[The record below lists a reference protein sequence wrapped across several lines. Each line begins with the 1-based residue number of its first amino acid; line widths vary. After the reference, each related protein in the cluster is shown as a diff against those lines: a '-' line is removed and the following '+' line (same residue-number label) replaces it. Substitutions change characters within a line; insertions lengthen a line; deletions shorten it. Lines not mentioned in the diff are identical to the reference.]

1 MSQRQ
6 SAVLTTGL
14 AGLDRVLHGVVA
26 GDNIVWQVQEIED
39 YQGLVRPYA
48 EAARAAG
55 AHLIYFRFAD
65 HPPLLPPD
73 FGAEIHT
80 PRPSDGF
87 EAFVGQVHAVIEG
100 AGRGA
105 MYVFDCLSSLAETW
119 QADQLLGNFFM
130 LTCPRLFDLETVTY
144 FAVYRN
150 RHTVYAMRAIAETT
164 QWMLDVFR
172 RRGRL
177 YIRPLKVQH
186 RSKDAMN
193 LIHAWEG
200 EEFLPA
206 VDSATVSEILA
217 DSEWPGLQADTRAGY
232 WRRYYVE
239 ARHLLGDRDRG
250 AGDPTREQA
259 MFRRL
264 AGMLLAEDP
273 HIVDLAQR
281 NLTLDDLVAVRD
293 RQIGIGRIGGKA
305 AGMLLARAIL
315 RREAPALTARLEA
328 HDSFYV
334 GAEVFHTFLV
344 QNGLWWA
351 RRRQRDPA
359 TFLQGLEDVRAHI
372 LTGRF
377 PDYVLDEFAGM
388 LDYFGEWPFIVRSSS
403 LLEDAYGNSF
413 AGKYESV
420 FCVNRG
426 PREARMDAL
435 LDAVRRVYASAMGEE
450 ALQYRLRRGLLDRDE
465 QMALL
470 VMRVSGSGH
479 GRWFYPQ
486 AAGVGLSF
494 NPYPWDPRIDPK
506 AGVVRLVFGLG
517 TRAVDR
523 ADDDYTRLV
532 ALNAPHLRPETNFED
547 ICDTAQRRMDALDLE
562 TNQFASAHFLDV
574 LNDARDLPLDMFIS
588 EKHAVDGPAQRA
600 LTFDGLLRETGFVG
614 DLREM
619 LSRLEHAYSHPVEI
633 EFTLNFLRDG
643 SYRIHLLQCRT
654 LQVRRQDTAPLPTV
668 PPLASSRRLEARG
681 AVIGLSRDMPLDLVV
696 YVVPGTFA
704 ALPMQDRHE
713 IARVIGRVN
722 RACAGR
728 GWRVLLLGPGRWGTR
743 DPALGVPVHY
753 SEINQMSAIGEIVAM
768 RDTLVPDVSLGT
780 HFLSELVEMDILYFA
795 LFPRREE
802 NRLDETWLTSSPNR
816 LAAFAPDAGDWTGV
830 VHVSDGADLAGA
842 GAGLRLLADAPAQG
856 VYLYA
861 APGSNSGERP

>member
-1 MSQRQ
+1 MNPTQR
-6 SAVLTTGL
+6 AILTTGL
-14 AGLDRVLHGVVA
+14 AGLDGVLHGVAA
-26 GDNIVWQVQEIED
+26 GDNIVWQVQDVED
-39 YQGLVRPYA
+39 YCGLVKPYA

-55 AHLIYFRFAD
+55 ARLVYFRFAG
-65 HPPLLPPD
+65 HRPLLRFD
-73 FGAEIHT
+73 FGAEIYT
-80 PRPSDGF
+80 PSLTDGF
-87 EAFVGQVHAVIEG
+87 EAFVEHVHAVIEKV
-100 AGRGA
+100 GRGA
-105 MYVFDCLSSLAETW
+105 MYVFDCLSSLAEAW

-130 LTCPRLFDLETVTY
+130 LICPRLFDLETVTY

-164 QWMLDVFR
+164 QWMLDVFG

-200 EEFLPA
+200 EEFLPV
-206 VDSATVSEILA
+206 VDSAIVSEILA

-232 WRRYYVE
+232 WHRHYVE
-239 ARHLLGDRDRG
+239 ARHILQAREQG
-250 AGDPTREQA
+250 AGDPTREQM

-273 HIVDLAQR
+273 HILDLAQR
-281 NLTLDDLVAVRD
+281 YLTLDDLVAIRD

-315 RREAPALTARLEA
+315 RREAPDLTARLET

-351 RRRQRDPA
+351 RRGQRNPDV
-359 TFLQGLEDVRAHI
+359 FLKDLEDIRSRI
-372 LTGRF
+372 LTGPF
-377 PDYVLDEFAGM
+377 PDYVLDQFAGM

-413 AGKYESV
+413 AGKYESI

-426 PREARMDAL
+426 PREARMSEL

-470 VMRVSGSGH
+470 VMRVSGAGH

-486 AAGVGLSF
+486 CAGVGLSF

-532 ALNAPHLRPETNFED
+532 ALNAPHLRPETNFDD
-547 ICDTAQRRMDALDLE
+547 ICDNAQRRMDALDLE
-562 TNQFASAHFLDV
+562 TNRFTSAHFLDI
-574 LNDARDLPLDMFIS
+574 LNDARDLPLDLFLS
-588 EKHAVDGPAQRA
+588 EQCVPDQPSRRA
-600 LTFDGLLRETGFVG
+600 LTFDGLLRETGFV
-614 DLREM
+614 DDQREI
-619 LSRLEHAYSHPVEI
+619 LAQLELAYGHPVET
-633 EFTLNFLRDG
+633 EFALNVLRDG

-654 LQVRRQDTAPLPTV
+654 LQVRRQDAAPLPAA
-668 PPLASSRRLEARG
+668 PPPASARRVEAHG
-681 AVIGLSRDMPLDLVV
+681 AVIGLSRDLPLDLVIHV
-696 YVVPGTFA
+696 RPAAFA
-704 ALPMQDRHE
+704 SLPMQDRHE

-722 RACAGR
+722 RAIAGQ

-743 DPALGVPVHY
+743 DPALGIPVHY
-753 SEINQMSAIGEIVAM
+753 SEINQMSVLCEIVAM

-795 LFPRREE
+795 LFPRRED
-802 NRLDETWLTSSPNR
+802 NRLDEAWLTSVSNR
-816 LAAFAPDAGDWTGV
+816 LTEFATDAGAWTSV
-830 VHVSDGADLAGA
+830 VHVANGADLAGG
-842 GAGLRLLADAPAQG
+842 GAALRILADALAQKVC
-856 VYLYA
+856 VYTL
-861 APGSNSGERP
+861 PVRQ

>member
-1 MSQRQ
+1 MDPTQR
-6 SAVLTTGL
+6 AVLTTGL
-14 AGLDRVLHGVVA
+14 TGLDGVLHGVAA
-26 GDNIVWQVQEIED
+26 GDNIVWQVQEIDD
-39 YQGLVRPYA
+39 YGGLVRPYA
-48 EAARAAG
+48 EAVRAAG
-55 AHLIYFRFAD
+55 ARLIYFRFGD

-73 FGAEIHT
+73 FGAEVHT
-80 PRPSDGF
+80 PNPAEGF
-87 EAFVGQVHAVIEG
+87 EPFVDNIHAVIER

-105 MYVFDCLSSLAETW
+105 MYVFDCLSTLAEAW
-119 QADQLLGNFFM
+119 QADQLLGNFFV

-150 RHTVYAMRAIAETT
+150 RHTAYAMRAIADTT

-232 WRRYYVE
+232 WRRYYTE
-239 ARHLLGDRDRG
+239 ARHLVEARQRG
-250 AGDPTREQA
+250 HANPAATET

-264 AGMLLAEDP
+264 ADMLLADDP
-273 HIVDLAQR
+273 HILDLAQR
-281 NLTLDDLVAVRD
+281 YLTLDDLVSVRD

-315 RREAPALTARLEA
+315 RHEAPDLTGRIEA

-334 GAEVFHTFLV
+334 GAEVFHTFLI

-351 RRRQRDPA
+351 RRNQRNAA
-359 TFLQGLEDVRAHI
+359 TFLRDIDDIRTRI
-372 LTGRF
+372 LSGRF
-377 PDYVLDEFAGM
+377 PENVLDQFTGM

-426 PREARMDAL
+426 TREARLTAL
-435 LDAVRRVYASAMGEE
+435 LAAVRKVYASAMGEE

-494 NPYPWDPRIDPK
+494 NPYPWDPRIDPQ

-532 ALNAPHLRPETNFED
+532 ALNAPYLRPETNYDAIF
-547 ICDTAQRRMDALDLE
+547 DTAQRRMDALDLE
-562 TNQFASAHFLDV
+562 TNQFASAYFLDI
-574 LNDARDLPLDMFIS
+574 LRDARDLPIDLYIS
-588 EKHAVDGPAQRA
+588 QQDVPDQPPRQV
-600 LTFDGLLRETGFVG
+600 LTFDGLLRQTRFVS

-619 LSRLEHAYSHPVEI
+619 LSSLERAYAHPVEI
-633 EFTLNFLRDG
+633 EFALNVLRDG

-654 LQVRRQDTAPLPTV
+654 LQVRRQDASPLPAAA
-668 PPLASSRRLEARG
+668 PAPESRRLEARG
-681 AVIGLSRDMPLDLVV
+681 AVIGLSRDLPIDLVV
-696 YVVPGTFA
+696 HVRPAAFS
-704 ALPMQDRHE
+704 ALPIQDRHE

-722 RACAGR
+722 RGCAGR
-728 GWRVLLLGPGRWGTR
+728 DWRVLLLGPGRWGTR

-753 SEINQMSAIGEIVAM
+753 SEINQMSALGEIVAM

-780 HFLSELVEMDILYFA
+780 HFLSELVEMDVLYFA
-795 LFPRREE
+795 LFPRRDE
-802 NRLDETWLTSSPNR
+802 NRLDEVWLTSAPNR
-816 LAAFAPDAGDWTGV
+816 LEELVPDAGPWLDV
-830 VHVSDGADLAGA
+830 VHATRGTDLAGEE
-842 GAGLRLLADAPAQG
+842 GSLRMFADAQAQK
-856 VYLYA
+856 VCLYTVRRDQ
-861 APGSNSGERP
+861 PGL

>member
-1 MSQRQ
+1 MEPTKR
-6 SAVLTTGL
+6 AVLTTGL
-14 AGLDRVLHGVVA
+14 AGLDRVLHGVAA

-39 YQGLVRPYA
+39 YGGLVRPYA

-55 AHLIYFRFAD
+55 ARLIYFRFAD
-65 HPPLLPPD
+65 HPALLSED

-80 PRPSDGF
+80 LRPADGF
-87 EAFVGQVHAVIEG
+87 EAFVDQVHTVIEE

-105 MYVFDCLSSLAETW
+105 MYIFDCLSALAEAW
-119 QADQLLGNFFM
+119 QADQLLGNFFK

-150 RHTVYAMRAIAETT
+150 RHTVYAMQAIAETT

-186 RSKDAMN
+186 RSKEAMN

-206 VDSATVSEILA
+206 TESATVSEILA

-239 ARHLLGDRDRG
+239 ARRVLLVRDAG
-250 AGDPTREQA
+250 ASDPWQEQA

-273 HIVDLAQR
+273 HILDLAQHY
-281 NLTLDDLVAVRD
+281 LTLDDLVAVRD

-315 RREAPALTARLEA
+315 RQEAPDLTGRLEA

-344 QNGLWWA
+344 ENGLWWA
-351 RRRQRDPA
+351 RHRQRNPA
-359 TFLQGLEDVRAHI
+359 TFLQDINEVRDRI
-372 LTGRF
+372 LAGRF
-377 PDYVLDEFAGM
+377 PDYVLDQFGGM

-426 PREARMDAL
+426 PREARMGAL

-470 VMRVSGSGH
+470 VMRVSGAGH

-486 AAGVGLSF
+486 SAGVGLSF
-494 NPYPWDPRIDPK
+494 NPYPWDPRIDPQ

-532 ALNAPHLRPETNFED
+532 ALNAPSLRPETNFED

-562 TNQFASAHFLDV
+562 TNQFVSAHFLDI
-574 LNDARDLPLDMFIS
+574 LKDAVDLPLDLFIS
-588 EKHAVDGPAQRA
+588 EQEMSDQPARRA
-600 LTFDGLLRETGFVG
+600 LTFDGLLQQTGFVE
-614 DLREM
+614 DLRKM
-619 LSRLEHAYSHPVEI
+619 LALLEKAYAHTVEI
-633 EFTLNFLRDG
+633 EFALNVLRDG

-654 LQVRRQDTAPLPTV
+654 LQVRRQDAVPLPTA
-668 PPLASSRRLEARG
+668 PPSVSMRRLEAHG
-681 AVIGLSRDMPLDLVV
+681 AVIGLSRDLPIDLVV
-696 YVVPGTFA
+696 YVIAAPFA
-704 ALPMQDRHE
+704 SLPMQARHE
-713 IARVIGRVN
+713 IARVIGRIN
-722 RACAGR
+722 HACAGR
-728 GWRVLLLGPGRWGTR
+728 GWRVLLMGPGRWGTR

-753 SEINQMSAIGEIVAM
+753 SEINQMSALGEIVAM

-780 HFLSELVEMDILYFA
+780 HFLSELVEMDVLYFA
-795 LFPRREE
+795 LFPRQEG
-802 NRLDETWLTSSPNR
+802 NRLDETWLTSVPNR
-816 LAAFAPDAGDWTGV
+816 LAEFDRNASPWSGV
-830 VHVSDGADLAGA
+830 IHVADGGDLAGA
-842 GAGLRLLADAPAQG
+842 GRALRILANAPDQR
-856 VYLYA
+856 VCLYSSPA
-861 APGSNSGERP
+861 R